1 MDCTRP
7 VYLIINTNFSL
18 NETLNQTEID
28 MNNSKYKLTEELTN
42 LLNETAEAHH
52 KAFAATDGEDPEW
65 PIWYADYLLDSM
77 RIMLNSKF
85 TKSELIYILVSADK
99 EKELVAPGLIGL
111 DSMRISLSAD
121 THNYC

>member
-1 MDCTRP
+1 
-7 VYLIINTNFSL
+7 
-18 NETLNQTEID
+18 

-121 THNYC
+121 THNYY